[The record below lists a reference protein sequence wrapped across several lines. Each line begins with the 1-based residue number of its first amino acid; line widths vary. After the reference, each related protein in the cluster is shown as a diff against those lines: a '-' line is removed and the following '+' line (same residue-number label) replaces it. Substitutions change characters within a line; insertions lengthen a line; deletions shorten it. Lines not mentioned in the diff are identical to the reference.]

1 MTSDLKALTSRFGKN
16 DADVCGLRLCRWEY
30 KRLVTARGFAC
41 FSPLGLAKILSCR
54 QQKPRSR
61 LFEGERGL
69 PDVAGAHG
77 SAGRRR
83 IRLRV

>member
-1 MTSDLKALTSRFGKN
+1 MTSDLKALTSRFGMN

-61 LFEGERGL
+61 LFAGKGL
-69 PDVAGAHG
+69 CPTSRGAHG
-77 SAGRRR
+77 SAGGRR